1 METYANVLVFAI
13 LYFTVLM
20 LLEWLASALMKKE
33 VYRAMDTISSL
44 SSGLTNTIKDILK
57 LGIVILSYD
66 WMVNHWAFFEIQMSV
81 WVFLFAFLY
90 KDWVGYWTHRWNHKV
105 NILWNR
111 HIVHHSS
118 EEFNLACALRQSI
131 SGIIGIYFFMY
142 IPAALIGIPT
152 KVIAIVAPLHLFA
165 QFWYHTRLIGRMGFL
180 EYFLV
185 TPSHHRV
192 HHAINKEYIDK
203 NFAQVFIVWD
213 RLFGTFQEEQKDI
226 PPVYGV
232 KKAVQTW
239 NPVIINFM
247 HLWQLIKDAWRT
259 HSWKD
264 KVRVWLTPTG
274 WRPEDVKNKYPV
286 SFTDDAFTQ
295 IKYKTSFTTG
305 LKAWAWFQLLLHT
318 AFQFHLIFYLTK
330 LDYLTAV
337 IYGLFIILSI
347 FAYTTLMDRHKLAIP
362 FEAIKMMVGF
372 ALLFQMKSWFLL
384 DNVLPY
390 ASIIMMIY
398 LTISMLLTIYYSY
411 FDTSSKKEKVEM
423 TLANA

>member
-20 LLEWLASALMKKE
+20 LIEWLASILMKKE

-57 LGIVILSYD
+57 LGVVILSYD

-81 WVFLFAFLY
+81 WVFLFAFVY

-105 NILWNR
+105 NVLWNR

-131 SGIIGIYFFMY
+131 SGIVGIYFFMY

-152 KVIAIVAPLHLFA
+152 NIIAIVAPLHLFA

-203 NFAQVFIVWD
+203 NFAEVFIVWD

-247 HLWQLIKDAWRT
+247 HVWQLMKDTWRAQ
-259 HSWKD
+259 SWKD
-264 KVRVWLTPTG
+264 KVLV
-274 WRPEDVKNKYPV
+274 
-286 SFTDDAFTQ
+286 
-295 IKYKTSFTTG
+295 
-305 LKAWAWFQLLLHT
+305 
-318 AFQFHLIFYLTK
+318 
-330 LDYLTAV
+330 
-337 IYGLFIILSI
+337 
-347 FAYTTLMDRHKLAIP
+347 
-362 FEAIKMMVGF
+362 
-372 ALLFQMKSWFLL
+372 
-384 DNVLPY
+384 
-390 ASIIMMIY
+390 
-398 LTISMLLTIYYSY
+398 
-411 FDTSSKKEKVEM
+411 
-423 TLANA
+423 